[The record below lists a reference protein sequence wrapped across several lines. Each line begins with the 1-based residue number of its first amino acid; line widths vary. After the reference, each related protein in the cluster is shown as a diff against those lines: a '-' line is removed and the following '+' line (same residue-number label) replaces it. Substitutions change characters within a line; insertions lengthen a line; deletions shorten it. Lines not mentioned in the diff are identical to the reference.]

1 MPTQPGA
8 QHGAEH
14 VELEDFAVSVKE
26 RGLPVIVYEPALD
39 APEFFGSEV
48 LHDLREFK
56 RRSDVVIAN
65 RWSDE
70 LSGISDKVF
79 TRDLF
84 RRD

>member
-1 MPTQPGA
+1 M
-8 QHGAEH
+8 
-14 VELEDFAVSVKE
+14 
-26 RGLPVIVYEPALD
+26 PVIVYEPALD
-39 APEFFGSEV
+39 VPEFFGSEV

-56 RRSDVVIAN
+56 QRSDVVIAD

-70 LSGISDKVF
+70 PSDISDKVF